1 MEAILRLS
9 VSLGLFL
16 LMVSWEYFS
25 PRRILKLSRQQRWPV
40 NIGLALLN
48 MAIIRITVGGIA
60 YLAAIYALNNQWGL
74 LNLIELPQWL
84 DVVVTLLVLDVVIY
98 FQHRLAHI

>member
-1 MEAILRLS
+1 
-9 VSLGLFL
+9 
-16 LMVSWEYFS
+16 
-25 PRRILKLSRQQRWPV
+25 
-40 NIGLALLN
+40 

-84 DVVVTLLVLDVVIY
+84 DVVVNT
-98 FQHRLAHI
+98 